1 MMKKIHA
8 VNRFYLS
15 VLPVICFGNTTGV
28 STNLTQNQLKTV
40 FRIHF
45 CKFSLYLF
53 SHLSCLSL
61 KMFPNPKSFHFHFF
75 FHAGHLYKLRLQFNI
90 NSGLNLG
97 HWSLP
102 WEQGCNFSPFCSAK
116 WTLFMQFFNAIFLHF
131 DTFHDSSQ

>member
-1 MMKKIHA
+1 MGKIHA

-75 FHAGHLYKLRLQFNI
+75 FHAGHLYKLRLQFWLK
-90 NSGLNLG
+90 SR
-97 HWSLP
+97 SLVAP
-102 WEQGCNFSPFCSAK
+102 MRTRMQFFSILFSKMDTFHAIFQCNFSPF
-116 WTLFMQFFNAIFLHF
+116 
-131 DTFHDSSQ
+131 

>member
-1 MMKKIHA
+1 MMGKIHA

-28 STNLTQNQLKTV
+28 STNLTQNQLFSEFTSV
-40 FRIHF
+40 HF
-45 CKFSLYLF
+45 LYIFFTLV
-53 SHLSCLSL
+53 
-61 KMFPNPKSFHFHFF
+61 MFIIKNVANPKSSFHFHFF
-75 FHAGHLYKLRLQFNI
+75 FHAGHLYNLRLQFNI
-90 NSGLNLG
+90 NPGKNLG